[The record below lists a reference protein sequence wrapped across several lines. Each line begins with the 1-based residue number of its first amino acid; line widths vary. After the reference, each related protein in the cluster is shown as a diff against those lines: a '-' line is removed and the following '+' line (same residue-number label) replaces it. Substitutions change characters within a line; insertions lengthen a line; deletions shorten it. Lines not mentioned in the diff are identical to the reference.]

1 MFAKAMRGEWYASF
15 TWFPSRCL
23 PFPRGATDGASD
35 SFFRT
40 NSACPRYSLELPASA
55 DVKCVFPQPKTCLL
69 PVTLTYGVL
78 STLTNAVWASYRIR
92 LQPQAPTFVRVEL
105 FSVTGQTPVTSSGAF
120 TDARSGAV
128 TAQVAL
134 RAGQYFIEPTVDGI
148 PSADRT
154 FSLTVYSS
162 SAGISLTSL

>member
-1 MFAKAMRGEWYASF
+1 MVSVTVLAV
-15 TWFPSRCL
+15 P
-23 PFPRGATDGASD
+23 PRAQTDGASD

-55 DVKCVFPQPKTCLL
+55 DVKCVFPQPTTVFCLSHL
-69 PVTLTYGVL
+69 LTALL
-78 STLTNAVWASYRIR
+78 STLTNAVWASHRIR

-134 RAGQYFIEPTVDGI
+134 RAGQYIIEPTVDGI